1 MNKSDVDLL
10 TNAIESVARTQAV
23 LNGAELTNAVSGNS
37 IGAEKLSELKKLT
50 VRARESLADT
60 ISHVFKAS
68 T

>member
-37 IGAEKLSELKKLT
+37 IGAEKLT
-50 VRARESLADT
+50 VRARENLADT